1 MRTGMINDGFVEV
14 SSKLVFNFSLPAL
27 LFISISKTR
36 FDKIANFEVVVYA
49 LLATLLAY
57 VVLELIARMLVPDRR
72 NQGVFVQGG
81 FRSNMGIIGLAYCAN
96 AYGDMGLASA
106 SLYMGII
113 TMLYNIL
120 AVITLSRG
128 VEQPQGWRTM
138 LVNIIKNP
146 LIISIVLAWMVS
158 WFQLRPPQ
166 LLIHT
171 GQYFANL
178 SLPLALLCAGAT
190 LSFKALRQDISTTL
204 LASACKIL
212 FVPLGFVAGGLL
224 LGFRGMDI
232 GIILLMASAPTA
244 SASYVMA
251 RTMGA
256 NAQLA
261 ANIIVVTTLGSVITT
276 SAAIM
281 MLKSAGVM

>member
-1 MRTGMINDGFVEV
+1 
-14 SSKLVFNFSLPAL
+14 
-27 LFISISKTR
+27 
-36 FDKIANFEVVVYA
+36 
-49 LLATLLAY
+49 
-57 VVLELIARMLVPDRR
+57 
-72 NQGVFVQGG
+72 
-81 FRSNMGIIGLAYCAN
+81 MGIIGLAYCAN